1 MRFNIRVYGLILN
14 SKGEV
19 LLSNEKRHGYSFTKF
34 PGGGLEWG
42 EGLKEGL
49 KREIMEEIGKEAEIG
64 DLIYV
69 NDFFQRSAFRDSDQ
83 IISFYFKVFGIEE
96 SSIDL
101 RTLEERGLE
110 EGEAFEWVKPD
121 DQLVEKLTFPID
133 RVVAQQ
139 VF

>member
-49 KREIMEEIGKEAEIG
+49 MREILEEIGQEAEIG

-69 NDFFQRSAFRDSDQ
+69 NDFFQRSAFRESDHFLLFQ
-83 IISFYFKVFGIEE
+83 CH
-96 SSIDL
+96 
-101 RTLEERGLE
+101 RN
-110 EGEAFEWVKPD
+110 
-121 DQLVEKLTFPID
+121 
-133 RVVAQQ
+133 
-139 VF
+139 